1 VGNTSQD
8 REKYPTAGLQTRPL
22 GPGGRIQTREL
33 GDLAAIAYPKRMSFV
48 RFLSLVALGAA
59 LIGCGDDG
67 APVPIAL
74 QDLVRCNITES
85 NCQRAIFESVAESL
99 GADSTSMP
107 AIRTISVEQFEQEV
121 RSGVSDDELMGD
133 DPETRGLRLI
143 GFIPEAAESVLE
155 TEIDYQV
162 SAIAAYYSSGNR
174 SITVIDRDYEV
185 VSAQSILAHEFV
197 HAIQDRQFGINT
209 VYANVDTTDGV
220 MGARSVIEGDA
231 TYSSFAWVY
240 DKLGDPVDWEQLYL
254 DFQEGSQEEAADP
267 DVPIIASASGF
278 PYSFGLALLGRATQ
292 ARGLSGR
299 AAFFTA
305 PPPSALDS
313 MVGYERFVAIGF
325 TPIDPPEDAFPAPVA
340 ESELTLEDRFG
351 AWYVFATLLRAGLDH
366 DTAWLYARLWLGD
379 ELGIFEDGSE
389 VVAVWRIRFAVDPS
403 FVADAINQSGRDV
416 AWSAVAQDNDVF
428 IIAAESDASLAV
440 WEAQP
445 LDMMAAAVA
454 AAPDVRK
461 GISGIG
467 PLRCNP
473 PRFRAN

>member
-1 VGNTSQD
+1 M
-8 REKYPTAGLQTRPL
+8 
-22 GPGGRIQTREL
+22 
-33 GDLAAIAYPKRMSFV
+33 GDLPTIAYPKLMSFV

-59 LIGCGDDG
+59 LVACGDDG
-67 APVPIAL
+67 APSPVAL
-74 QDLVRCNITES
+74 QDLVRCDITES

-99 GADSTSMP
+99 EADSTTMP
-107 AIRTISVEQFEQEV
+107 AIRTISVEQFEEEV
-121 RSGVSDDELMGD
+121 RSGVSSDDLMGN

-143 GFIPEAAESVLE
+143 GFIPEAAESVIE

-197 HAIQDRQFGINT
+197 HAIQDRQFGISS

-220 MGARSVIEGDA
+220 MGARTVIEGDA

-240 DKLGDPVDWEQLYL
+240 DKLESAVDWDQLYL
-254 DFQEGSQEEAADP
+254 DFQEGSRLEAADP
-267 DVPIIASASGF
+267 EVPIIASASGF
-278 PYSFGLALLGRATQ
+278 PYSFGLELLGRATQ
-292 ARGLSGR
+292 AQGLSGR
-299 AAFFTA
+299 AAFFMA

-313 MVGYERFVAIGF
+313 MVGYESFVTSGF
-325 TPIDPPEDAFPAPVA
+325 TPIDAPADAFPAPVA
-340 ESELTLEDRFG
+340 ESELTYEDRFG
-351 AWYVFATLLRAGLDH
+351 AWYVFATLLREGFDE
-366 DTAWLYARLWLGD
+366 DTAWLYARLWIGD
-379 ELGIFEDGSE
+379 ELGIFENGSE

-403 FVADAINQSGRDV
+403 FVVDAINQSGRNV

-428 IIAAESDASLAV
+428 IIAAESDGSLAL

-445 LDMMAAAVA
+445 LDVVAAVLA
-454 AAPDVRK
+454 SVPDVRK
-461 GISGIG
+461 GISGVG

-473 PRFRAN
+473 PRFFAN

>member
-1 VGNTSQD
+1 V
-8 REKYPTAGLQTRPL
+8 
-22 GPGGRIQTREL
+22 
-33 GDLAAIAYPKRMSFV
+33 GDLPTIAYPKFMSFV

-59 LIGCGDDG
+59 LVACGDDG
-67 APVPIAL
+67 APSPVAL
-74 QDLVRCNITES
+74 QDLVRCDITES

-99 GADSTSMP
+99 EADSTTMP
-107 AIRTISVEQFEQEV
+107 AIRTISVEQFEEEV
-121 RSGVSDDELMGD
+121 RSGVSSDDLIGN

-143 GFIPEAAESVLE
+143 GFIPEAAESVIE

-197 HAIQDRQFGINT
+197 HAIQDRQFGIGS

-220 MGARSVIEGDA
+220 MGARTVIEGDA

-240 DKLGDPVDWEQLYL
+240 DKLESAVDWDQLYL
-254 DFQEGSQEEAADP
+254 DFQEGSRLEAADP
-267 DVPIIASASGF
+267 EVPIIASASGF
-278 PYSFGLALLGRATQ
+278 PYSFGLELLGRATQ
-292 ARGLSGR
+292 AQGPSGR
-299 AAFFTA
+299 AAFFMA

-313 MVGYERFVAIGF
+313 MVGYERFVTSGF
-325 TPIDPPEDAFPAPVA
+325 TPIDAPADAFPAPVA
-340 ESELTLEDRFG
+340 ESELSYEDRFG
-351 AWYVFATLLRAGLDH
+351 AWYVFATLLREGFDE
-366 DTAWLYARLWLGD
+366 DTAWLYARLWIGD
-379 ELGIFEDGSE
+379 ELGIFENGSE

-403 FVADAINQSGRDV
+403 SVVDAINQSGRNV

-428 IIAAESDASLAV
+428 IIAAESDGSLAL

-445 LDMMAAAVA
+445 LDVVAAVLA
-454 AAPDVRK
+454 SVPDVRK
-461 GISGIG
+461 GISGVG

-473 PRFRAN
+473 PRLHVN